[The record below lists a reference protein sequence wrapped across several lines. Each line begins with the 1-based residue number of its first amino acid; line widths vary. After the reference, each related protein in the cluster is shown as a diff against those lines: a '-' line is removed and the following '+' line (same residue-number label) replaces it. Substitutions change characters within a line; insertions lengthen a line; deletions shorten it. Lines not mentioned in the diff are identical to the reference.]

1 MTAIRLQFGEKHL
14 RLSGDCCLIGL
25 MCVATSF
32 FCSVAIAQHY
42 PSKPIRLIVPS
53 SPGGGSDITARIIAP
68 RLSEVLHQQVVTD
81 NRAGASTMIG
91 TEMVARASPDGYTL
105 LLASTPLVTNPA
117 MYAKVPYD
125 ALRDLAAVTQI
136 VSLPNLLVAHPSL
149 PVRNVKELVSLA
161 KSRPGYLTYASAGA
175 GTSPH
180 LAMELLISMSGVKMI
195 HVPYKGAGPGIID
208 VISGQILL
216 MAPSII
222 TVLNYVKDG
231 RLRALGVTSV
241 KRASGLP
248 DIPTIA
254 ESGVPGYDAAQ
265 WFGLMA
271 PTGTSREIVTLLHMA
286 VAQGLQ
292 IPEVRARLLS
302 SGAEVVGNTPEE
314 FSSYLRAETVKW
326 AQVVKRSSIRLD

>member
-1 MTAIRLQFGEKHL
+1 MTAVRHPIEEKHL
-14 RLSGDCCLIGL
+14 RLPGDACVIGL
-25 MCVATSF
+25 MCIAMSF
-32 FCSVAIAQHY
+32 FCSIATAQHY

-68 RLSEVLHQQVVTD
+68 RLSEVLHQQVVSD
-81 NRAGASTMIG
+81 NRPGAGTMIG

-105 LLASTPLVTNPA
+105 LLASTPLTINPA

-125 ALRDLAAVTQI
+125 ALRDLAAITQI

-149 PVRNVKELVSLA
+149 PARNVRELLALA

-180 LAMELLISMSGVKMI
+180 LAMELLASMSGVKMI
-195 HVPYKGAGPGIID
+195 HVPYNGAGPGIID
-208 VISGQILL
+208 VISGQILV

-222 TVLNYVKDG
+222 TVLNYVKAG
-231 RLRALGVTSV
+231 RLRALGVTSL
-241 KRASGLP
+241 KRASGLS

-271 PTGTSREIVTLLHMA
+271 PAGTSMEIVTLLRTS

-292 IPEVRARLLS
+292 NPEVRARLLS
-302 SGAEVVGNTPEE
+302 DGAEVVANTPEE
-314 FSSYLRAETVKW
+314 FSTYLRAETVKW
-326 AQVVKRSSIRLD
+326 AEVVKRSSIRIE